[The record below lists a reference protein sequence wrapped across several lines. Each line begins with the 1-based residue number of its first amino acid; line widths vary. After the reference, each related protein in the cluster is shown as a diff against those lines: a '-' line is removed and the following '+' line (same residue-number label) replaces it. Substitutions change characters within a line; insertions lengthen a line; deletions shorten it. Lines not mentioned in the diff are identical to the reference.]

1 MKIKE
6 YIEKIVENGKTED
19 MKELSDMLDEA
30 IIKVKLTE
38 PECYK
43 KYKLKLM
50 GMAYGYKFDYDMAE
64 EIVDDMKP
72 LGEYWDMETTTKVR
86 KDYSLDV
93 NDCDFYIVMN
103 SLVNDYYKIIDKDD
117 VETYVKM
124 ANAFIN
130 DEDAVKNKVWIYYTH
145 IPKED

>member
-1 MKIKE
+1 
-6 YIEKIVENGKTED
+6 
-19 MKELSDMLDEA
+19 MLDEA

>member
-38 PECYK
+38 PKCYK

-103 SLVNDYYKIIDKDD
+103 GKH
-117 VETYVKM
+117 
-124 ANAFIN
+124 
-130 DEDAVKNKVWIYYTH
+130 IY
-145 IPKED
+145 